1 MRRLKQDRGDVNSV
15 RVCMCIYLKETINF
29 IPFVIYTRHKKP
41 INRKRVWSW
50 IYSLFQQTMT
60 AESQTHT
67 SIKQYAPIIH
77 FSHTI
82 PIGTEKWP
90 PQNCLFE
97 RCSNKEPIF
106 NLLKNINSSMS
117 QNSYIKCWSYDRHQ
131 ISNVCVEILQT
142 TWLWTDNE
150 QSVQKFALLQI
161 LPRWAKTSKNRW
173 NYSSRTF
180 SVTPDSLH
188 YQIYYSFC

>member
-1 MRRLKQDRGDVNSV
+1 MCTRITPENLSFLTKTHRSNNNDIAIVNISYQKNAIWEPLCVIMRRLKQDRGDVNSV

-97 RCSNKEPIF
+97 RCSNKE
-106 NLLKNINSSMS
+106 LKCERNPFS
-117 QNSYIKCWSYDRHQ
+117 
-131 ISNVCVEILQT
+131 IS
-142 TWLWTDNE
+142 
-150 QSVQKFALLQI
+150 
-161 LPRWAKTSKNRW
+161 
-173 NYSSRTF
+173 
-180 SVTPDSLH
+180 
-188 YQIYYSFC
+188 